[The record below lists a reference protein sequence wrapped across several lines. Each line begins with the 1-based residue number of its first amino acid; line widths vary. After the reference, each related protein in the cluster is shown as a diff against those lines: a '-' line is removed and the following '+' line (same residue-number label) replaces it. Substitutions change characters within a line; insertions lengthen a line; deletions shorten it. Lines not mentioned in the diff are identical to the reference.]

1 MFSRSFLEHANNEAF
16 FLFGKREEK
25 RVHQSGKKKGEK
37 KPHRKKKRKQE
48 RMREPSSRKLG
59 RTNQVKFESELAREI
74 RGVLFA
80 CPHFFLLDEKRFVK
94 DELVFLIEN
103 AMMYSSSWEL
113 LREYVNYEK
122 REIQIEKMEKEKRVR
137 VVFEGKKQS
146 ADEQPSLKVVVL
158 ISGGGRVCSA
168 AKTGEVRVKTTMTWN
183 RDDSSDAMEVD
194 SRNSSS
200 LSMRQQYNIARSI
213 VVKNQNISRKSI
225 EIKFRDVL
233 KRLRDERDCDR
244 QRRNGEIKMENL
256 AMHTDSMKMKLYP
269 GRPIGCIRD
278 ETFQNWSFQ
287 VGKPFYFISLFSG
300 AGIAVEGL
308 RSAGG
313 FPVLICEK
321 DSRRM
326 EQLKLN
332 NLDLEPWQFIEDV
345 FTIDQTLI
353 DRVVNKYFH
362 VDLIDASPECKP
374 HSPKNVNR
382 ANVPTEIVFAPIEK
396 IFEIEKYVV
405 LAQKNRLNR
414 LPRHL
419 KVKEMKA
426 NRSTLVMIENVPG
439 ILQQRTVD
447 DGERKIAHIVEVMRI
462 CVRQS
467 MGFGIRTLHA
477 EDAGL
482 DASKTRVF
490 LLATRNRHFDIEE
503 CLNFHT
509 RTECKGECR
518 YVYGSCQSKC
528 YRCLNRSRLKSEKT
542 VDVMDNNLD
551 SNLDSQRFTC
561 QNLQNFNSVHLD
573 GTTLTNGITAT
584 NSTRIIVVNKTGA
597 LPVRWLG
604 LKDLSRLFGVDS
616 QFFTRAPPTLPT
628 KKRARFSMSNN
639 TDEVSNGAFVD
650 ASNDD
655 FDAQA
660 KRFMKMIG
668 DSATA
673 PLLRFLGSRIKRSLN
688 IQNQTT
694 SRISR
699 RVEFLDETSRQD
711 WVNKLLSAKDAYPS
725 DYGVSLS
732 ASVYD
737 DFDEIDD
744 VDAILTRGLKRTKD
758 KLSVPLFAIS
768 ETTPSQRSSL
778 KTSNHVVPEEV
789 LSKYREK
796 LRREIDAGLLLKID
810 FNTRRSLGFS
820 NDDAFKALLFLVKKA
835 PKKARVLFHQPT
847 AESLY
852 SIPFVRINGTNYEL
866 GDAIC
871 RSSVDALM
879 DDEKTIS
886 SSSEFKRLK
895 EYLKEQTKLLP
906 TVKEKEWEEMKRAL
920 TRLREAQKQALILFH
935 DVIK

>member
-1 MFSRSFLEHANNEAF
+1 
-16 FLFGKREEK
+16 
-25 RVHQSGKKKGEK
+25 
-37 KPHRKKKRKQE
+37 
-48 RMREPSSRKLG
+48 
-59 RTNQVKFESELAREI
+59 
-74 RGVLFA
+74 
-80 CPHFFLLDEKRFVK
+80 
-94 DELVFLIEN
+94 
-103 AMMYSSSWEL
+103 MMTSSSWQL

-146 ADEQPSLKVVVL
+146 AESADEQPSLKVVVL

-168 AKTGEVRVKTTMTWN
+168 AKTGEVHVKTTMTWN
-183 RDDSSDAMEVD
+183 RDDSSDAMELD
-194 SRNSSS
+194 SRSSAS

-213 VVKNQNISRKSI
+213 IVKNQNVSRKSI
-225 EIKFRDVL
+225 ETKFLDVL
-233 KRLRDERDCDR
+233 KRFRNDEKDCDR

-269 GRPIGCIRD
+269 GRPIGCIRN

-374 HSPKNVNR
+374 HSPKNMNR
-382 ANVPTEIVFAPIEK
+382 ASVPTEIVFAPIEK

-405 LAQKNRLNR
+405 LAQKKRLER

-447 DGERKIAHIVEVMRI
+447 DGERKIAHIVEVMRM

-584 NSTRIIVVNKTGA
+584 NSTRIIVVDKTGA

-628 KKRARFSMSNN
+628 KKRARFSMGNN

-655 FDAQA
+655 FDTQA

-688 IQNQTT
+688 P
-694 SRISR
+694 SEISSSQPLT
-699 RVEFLDETSRQD
+699 VEFLDETSRQD
-711 WVNKLLSAKDAYPS
+711 WVNNLLSAKDAYPS

-810 FNTRRSLGFS
+810 FSTRRSLGFS

-871 RSSVDALM
+871 RSSVNALM

-906 TVKEKEWEEMKRAL
+906 TMKEKEKEWEEMKRAL

>member
-1 MFSRSFLEHANNEAF
+1 
-16 FLFGKREEK
+16 
-25 RVHQSGKKKGEK
+25 
-37 KPHRKKKRKQE
+37 
-48 RMREPSSRKLG
+48 
-59 RTNQVKFESELAREI
+59 
-74 RGVLFA
+74 
-80 CPHFFLLDEKRFVK
+80 
-94 DELVFLIEN
+94 
-103 AMMYSSSWEL
+103 
-113 LREYVNYEK
+113 
-122 REIQIEKMEKEKRVR
+122 
-137 VVFEGKKQS
+137 
-146 ADEQPSLKVVVL
+146 
-158 ISGGGRVCSA
+158 
-168 AKTGEVRVKTTMTWN
+168 
-183 RDDSSDAMEVD
+183 
-194 SRNSSS
+194 
-200 LSMRQQYNIARSI
+200 MRQQYNIARSI

-447 DGERKIAHIVEVMRI
+447 DGERKIAHIVEVMRM

-584 NSTRIIVVNKTGA
+584 NSTRIIVVDKTGA

-616 QFFTRAPPTLPT
+616 QFFTRAPPT
-628 KKRARFSMSNN
+628 FSMGNN

-847 AESLY
+847 PESLY

-879 DDEKTIS
+879 DDEKTTS

>member
-1 MFSRSFLEHANNEAF
+1 
-16 FLFGKREEK
+16 
-25 RVHQSGKKKGEK
+25 
-37 KPHRKKKRKQE
+37 
-48 RMREPSSRKLG
+48 MREPSYSRKLG
-59 RTNQVKFESELAREI
+59 RTNQAEFESELSREI

-80 CPHFFLLDEKRFVK
+80 CPHFFLLEKRFV
-94 DELVFLIEN
+94 EAECVFLIEN
-103 AMMYSSSWEL
+103 AMMTSSSWQL

-168 AKTGEVRVKTTMTWN
+168 AKTGEVHVKTTMTWN
-183 RDDSSDAMEVD
+183 RDDSSDAMEFD
-194 SRNSSS
+194 SRSSAS

-213 VVKNQNISRKSI
+213 IVKNQNVSRKSI
-225 EIKFRDVL
+225 EIKFLDVL
-233 KRLRDERDCDR
+233 KRFRNDEKDCDR

-326 EQLKLN
+326 EQLKRN

-353 DRVVNKYFH
+353 DRVVSKYFH
-362 VDLIDASPECKP
+362 VDLIDASAECKP
-374 HSPKNVNR
+374 HSPKNMNR

-405 LAQKNRLNR
+405 LAQKKRLNR

-447 DGERKIAHIVEVMRI
+447 DGERKIAHIVEVMRV

-584 NSTRIIVVNKTGA
+584 NSTRIIVVDKTGA

-639 TDEVSNGAFVD
+639 TDEVLNGAFVD

-655 FDAQA
+655 FDTQA

-673 PLLRFLGSRIKRSLN
+673 PLLRFLGGRIKRSLN
-688 IQNQTT
+688 IQNHTT

-711 WVNKLLSAKDAYPS
+711 WVNNLLSAKDAYPS
-725 DYGVSLS
+725 DYGVS
-732 ASVYD
+732 
-737 DFDEIDD
+737 
-744 VDAILTRGLKRTKD
+744 TKD

-810 FNTRRSLGFS
+810 FSTRRSLGFS

-879 DDEKTIS
+879 DDEKTTS

-906 TVKEKEWEEMKRAL
+906 TMKEKEWEEMKRAL

>member
-1 MFSRSFLEHANNEAF
+1 
-16 FLFGKREEK
+16 
-25 RVHQSGKKKGEK
+25 
-37 KPHRKKKRKQE
+37 
-48 RMREPSSRKLG
+48 MREPSSRKLG
-59 RTNQVKFESELAREI
+59 RTNRAQFESELAREI

-158 ISGGGRVCSA
+158 ISGGGGGGGA
-168 AKTGEVRVKTTMTWN
+168 AKTKTNMTWN
-183 RDDSSDAMEVD
+183 RDGPSDAMEFD

-213 VVKNQNISRKSI
+213 IAKNQNVSRKSI
-225 EIKFRDVL
+225 ENKFSDVL
-233 KRLRDERDCDR
+233 ERLRDERDCDR

-256 AMHTDSMKMKLYP
+256 AMHTDSMKTRLYP

-353 DRVVNKYFH
+353 DRVVNTYFH

-382 ANVPTEIVFAPIEK
+382 ARVSTEIVFAPIEK

-405 LAQKNRLNR
+405 LAQKKRLNR

-447 DGERKIAHIVEVMRI
+447 DGERKIAHIVEVMRM

-528 YRCLNRSRLKSEKT
+528 YRCLNRSRLKREKT

-584 NSTRIIVVNKTGA
+584 NSTRIIVVDKTGA

-628 KKRARFSMSNN
+628 KKRARFSMGNN

-655 FDAQA
+655 FDTQA

-744 VDAILTRGLKRTKD
+744 VVSILSRGLKRTKD

-810 FNTRRSLGFS
+810 FSTRRSLGFS

>member
-1 MFSRSFLEHANNEAF
+1 
-16 FLFGKREEK
+16 
-25 RVHQSGKKKGEK
+25 
-37 KPHRKKKRKQE
+37 
-48 RMREPSSRKLG
+48 MREPSSRKLG

-146 ADEQPSLKVVVL
+146 VDEQPSLKVVVL

-584 NSTRIIVVNKTGA
+584 NSTRIIVVDKTGA

-616 QFFTRAPPTLPT
+616 QFFTRAPPT
-628 KKRARFSMSNN
+628 FSMGNN

-847 AESLY
+847 PESLY

>member
-1 MFSRSFLEHANNEAF
+1 
-16 FLFGKREEK
+16 
-25 RVHQSGKKKGEK
+25 
-37 KPHRKKKRKQE
+37 
-48 RMREPSSRKLG
+48 MREPSSRKLG

-584 NSTRIIVVNKTGA
+584 NSTRIIVVDKTGA

-616 QFFTRAPPTLPT
+616 QFFTRAPPT
-628 KKRARFSMSNN
+628 FSMGNN

-847 AESLY
+847 PESLY

>member
-1 MFSRSFLEHANNEAF
+1 
-16 FLFGKREEK
+16 
-25 RVHQSGKKKGEK
+25 
-37 KPHRKKKRKQE
+37 
-48 RMREPSSRKLG
+48 MREPSSRKLG
-59 RTNQVKFESELAREI
+59 RTNRAQFESELAREI

-80 CPHFFLLDEKRFVK
+80 CPHFFLLEKSFV
-94 DELVFLIEN
+94 EAECVFLIEN

-146 ADEQPSLKVVVL
+146 VDEHPSLKVVVL
-158 ISGGGRVCSA
+158 IFGGGGGA
-168 AKTGEVRVKTTMTWN
+168 AKTKTNMTWN
-183 RDDSSDAMEVD
+183 RDDSSDAVEVD

-256 AMHTDSMKMKLYP
+256 AMHTDSMKTRLYP

-300 AGIAVEGL
+300 AGIAVEAL
-308 RSAGG
+308 RAAGG

-332 NLDLEPWQFIEDV
+332 NLDLEPWQFVEDV

-353 DRVVNKYFH
+353 DRVVKKIFH

-374 HSPKNVNR
+374 HSPKNMNR
-382 ANVPTEIVFAPIEK
+382 ASVPTEIVFAPIEK

-405 LAQKNRLNR
+405 LAQKKRLNR

-447 DGERKIAHIVEVMRI
+447 DGERKIAHIVEVMRM

-528 YRCLNRSRLKSEKT
+528 YRCLNRSRLKREKT

-584 NSTRIIVVNKTGA
+584 NSTRIIVVDKTGA

-604 LKDLSRLFGVDS
+604 LKDVSRLYGIDP
-616 QFFTRAPPTLPT
+616 QFFTRAPSSTSAPT

-639 TDEVSNGAFVD
+639 TDEVLNGAFVD

-655 FDAQA
+655 FDTQA

-688 IQNQTT
+688 IQNHTT

-711 WVNKLLSAKDAYPS
+711 WVNNLLSAKDAYPS

-744 VDAILTRGLKRTKD
+744 DNSLHILSRGLKRTKD

-810 FNTRRSLGFS
+810 FSTRRSLGFS

-871 RSSVDALM
+871 RSSIDALM
-879 DDEKTIS
+879 DDEKTTS

-906 TVKEKEWEEMKRAL
+906 TMKEKEWEEMKRAL

>member
-1 MFSRSFLEHANNEAF
+1 
-16 FLFGKREEK
+16 
-25 RVHQSGKKKGEK
+25 
-37 KPHRKKKRKQE
+37 
-48 RMREPSSRKLG
+48 MREPSSRKLG
-59 RTNQVKFESELAREI
+59 RTNRAQFESELAREI

-146 ADEQPSLKVVVL
+146 VDEHPSLKVVVL
-158 ISGGGRVCSA
+158 IFGGGGANS
-168 AKTGEVRVKTTMTWN
+168 AKTKTNMTWN
-183 RDDSSDAMEVD
+183 RDGPSDAMEFD
-194 SRNSSS
+194 SRRSSS

-213 VVKNQNISRKSI
+213 IAKNQNVSRKSI
-225 EIKFRDVL
+225 EKKFCDVL
-233 KRLRDERDCDR
+233 ERFREGRNCDR
-244 QRRNGEIKMENL
+244 QRRKSEIEMENL
-256 AMHTDSMKMKLYP
+256 AFHTDSMKMKLYP

-308 RSAGG
+308 RATGG

-332 NLDLEPWQFIEDV
+332 NLDLESWQFIEDV
-345 FTIDQTLI
+345 FNIDQALI
-353 DRVVNKYFH
+353 DRVVNTYFH

-382 ANVPTEIVFAPIEK
+382 ANVSTEIVFAPIEK

-447 DGERKIAHIVEVMRI
+447 DGERKIAHIVEVMRM

-503 CLNFHT
+503 CLNFYT

-584 NSTRIIVVNKTGA
+584 NSTRIIVVDKTGA

-616 QFFTRAPPTLPT
+616 QFFTRAPPT
-628 KKRARFSMSNN
+628 FSMGNN

-810 FNTRRSLGFS
+810 FSTRRSLGFS

>member
-1 MFSRSFLEHANNEAF
+1 
-16 FLFGKREEK
+16 
-25 RVHQSGKKKGEK
+25 
-37 KPHRKKKRKQE
+37 
-48 RMREPSSRKLG
+48 MREPSSRKLG
-59 RTNQVKFESELAREI
+59 RTNQAQFESELAREI

-80 CPHFFLLDEKRFVK
+80 CPHFFLLDEKRFA
-94 DELVFLIEN
+94 EAEIVFMIEK
-103 AMMYSSSWEL
+103 AMMSSSSWQL

-122 REIQIEKMEKEKRVR
+122 REIQIEKMEKRKRVR

-146 ADEQPSLKVVVL
+146 ADEHPSLKVVVL
-158 ISGGGRVCSA
+158 VSGGANAGGGANTS
-168 AKTGEVRVKTTMTWN
+168 EVHVKTTLTWN
-183 RDDSSDAMEVD
+183 RDDPFDAMELD
-194 SRNSSS
+194 SRSSSS

-213 VVKNQNISRKSI
+213 IVKNQNVARKSI
-225 EIKFRDVL
+225 ENKLFDVL
-233 KRLRDERDCDR
+233 KRFRDEKDCDH
-244 QRRNGEIKMENL
+244 QRRKSEIEMENL
-256 AMHTDSMKMKLYP
+256 AFHTDSMKIRLYP

-278 ETFQNWSFQ
+278 ETFQNWTVFQ
-287 VGKPFYFISLFSG
+287 VGEPFYFISLFSG
-300 AGIAVEGL
+300 AGIAIEAL

-321 DSRRM
+321 DSYRM

-332 NLDLEPWQFIEDV
+332 NLDLEPWQFVEDV
-345 FTIDQTLI
+345 FSIDQALI
-353 DRVVNKYFH
+353 DAVVNKYFH

-382 ANVPTEIVFAPIEK
+382 ASVPTEIVFAPIEK
-396 IFEIEKYVV
+396 IFQIEEYVV
-405 LAQKNRLNR
+405 LAQKNRLKR

-419 KVKEMKA
+419 KVKEMKV

-447 DGERKIAHIVEVMRI
+447 DGERKVAHIVEVMRM

-490 LLATRNRHFDIEE
+490 LLATRDRHFDIEE

-528 YRCLNRSRLKSEKT
+528 YRCLNRSRLKRKKT
-542 VDVMDNNLD
+542 VGVMDNN
-551 SNLDSQRFTC
+551 SMEMNEIQRFAC
-561 QNLQNFNSVHLD
+561 QNLQNFNAVHLD
-573 GTTLTNGITAT
+573 GTTLTSGITAT
-584 NSTRIIVVNKTGA
+584 NSTRIIVADKTGA

-616 QFFTRAPPTLPT
+616 RCFTRAPPTPPT
-628 KKRARFSMSNN
+628 KKRARFSMGNN

-655 FDAQA
+655 FDTQA

-673 PLLRFLGSRIKRSLN
+673 PLLRFLGCRIKRSLN
-688 IQNQTT
+688 T
-694 SRISR
+694 SRISQQ
-699 RVEFLDETSRQD
+699 VEFLDETSRQD

-732 ASVYD
+732 ASVYV
-737 DFDEIDD
+737 DFDEIYDA
-744 VDAILTRGLKRTKD
+744 DAILSHGLKRTKD

-768 ETTPSQRSSL
+768 ETTSSQRSSL
-778 KTSNHVVPEEV
+778 KTPNHVVPEEV

-796 LRREIDAGLLLKID
+796 MRREIDAGLLLKID
-810 FNTRRSLGFS
+810 FSTRRSLGFT
-820 NDDAFKALLFLVKKA
+820 NEDAFNALSFLVKKA
-835 PKKARVLFHQPT
+835 SKKARVLFHQPT
-847 AESLY
+847 PESLY

-871 RSSVDALM
+871 RSSIDALM

-886 SSSEFKRLK
+886 SSFEFKRN
-895 EYLKEQTKLLP
+895 ETYLKNQTTLLS
-906 TVKEKEWEEMKRAL
+906 TMKEKEKEAMKRVL
-920 TRLREAQKQALILFH
+920 TRLREAQKQALVFFMLL
-935 DVIK
+935 

>member
-1 MFSRSFLEHANNEAF
+1 
-16 FLFGKREEK
+16 
-25 RVHQSGKKKGEK
+25 
-37 KPHRKKKRKQE
+37 
-48 RMREPSSRKLG
+48 MREPSSRKLG
-59 RTNQVKFESELAREI
+59 RTNRAQFESELAREI

-146 ADEQPSLKVVVL
+146 VDEHPSLKVVVL
-158 ISGGGRVCSA
+158 IFGGGGGA
-168 AKTGEVRVKTTMTWN
+168 AKTKTNMTWN
-183 RDDSSDAMEVD
+183 RDDSSDAVEVD

-278 ETFQNWSFQ
+278 ETFQNWTFQ
-287 VGKPFYFISLFSG
+287 VGEPFYFISLFSG
-300 AGIAVEGL
+300 AGIAVEAL

-528 YRCLNRSRLKSEKT
+528 YRCLNRSRLKREKT

-584 NSTRIIVVNKTGA
+584 NSTRIIVVDKTGA

-711 WVNKLLSAKDAYPS
+711 WVNNLLSAKDAYPS

-744 VDAILTRGLKRTKD
+744 DNSLHILSRGLKRTKD

-810 FNTRRSLGFS
+810 FSTRRSLGFS

-847 AESLY
+847 PESLY

-879 DDEKTIS
+879 NDEKTIS
-886 SSSEFKRLK
+886 SSSEFKRNE
-895 EYLKEQTKLLP
+895 EYLKEQTKVLP
-906 TVKEKEWEEMKRAL
+906 TVKEKEKEEMKRVL
-920 TRLREAQKQALILFH
+920 TRLREAQVQALVLFY

>member
-1 MFSRSFLEHANNEAF
+1 
-16 FLFGKREEK
+16 
-25 RVHQSGKKKGEK
+25 
-37 KPHRKKKRKQE
+37 
-48 RMREPSSRKLG
+48 MREPSSRKLG
-59 RTNQVKFESELAREI
+59 RTNRAQFESELAREI

-146 ADEQPSLKVVVL
+146 VDEHPSLKVVVL
-158 ISGGGRVCSA
+158 IFGGGGGA
-168 AKTGEVRVKTTMTWN
+168 AKTKTNMTWN
-183 RDDSSDAMEVD
+183 RDDSSDAVEVD

-256 AMHTDSMKMKLYP
+256 AMHTDSMKTRLYP

-300 AGIAVEGL
+300 AGIAVEAL
-308 RSAGG
+308 RAAGG

-332 NLDLEPWQFIEDV
+332 NLDLESWQFIEDV

-353 DRVVNKYFH
+353 DRVVKKIFH

-382 ANVPTEIVFAPIEK
+382 ASVPTEIVFAPIEK

-405 LAQKNRLNR
+405 LAQKKRLNR

-447 DGERKIAHIVEVMRI
+447 DGERKIAHIVEVMRM

-528 YRCLNRSRLKSEKT
+528 YRCLNRSRLKREKT

-584 NSTRIIVVNKTGA
+584 NSTRIIVVDKTGA

-628 KKRARFSMSNN
+628 TRFCASRFSMSNN
-639 TDEVSNGAFVD
+639 TDEVLNDAFVD

-655 FDAQA
+655 FDTQA

-711 WVNKLLSAKDAYPS
+711 WVNNLLSAKDAYPS

-744 VDAILTRGLKRTKD
+744 DNSLHILSRGLKRTKD

-820 NDDAFKALLFLVKKA
+820 NDDAFNALLFLVKKA

-847 AESLY
+847 PESLY

-879 DDEKTIS
+879 DDEKTTS

-906 TVKEKEWEEMKRAL
+906 TMKEKEWEEMKRAL

>member
-1 MFSRSFLEHANNEAF
+1 
-16 FLFGKREEK
+16 
-25 RVHQSGKKKGEK
+25 
-37 KPHRKKKRKQE
+37 
-48 RMREPSSRKLG
+48 MREPSSRKLG
-59 RTNQVKFESELAREI
+59 RTNRAQFESELAREI
-74 RGVLFA
+74 RDVLFA
-80 CPHFFLLDEKRFVK
+80 CPHFFLLEKSFV
-94 DELVFLIEN
+94 EAECVFLIEY
-103 AMMYSSSWEL
+103 ALMTSSSWQL
-113 LREYVNYEK
+113 LREYVSYEK
-122 REIQIEKMEKEKRVR
+122 REIQMEKIEKGKRVR

-158 ISGGGRVCSA
+158 VCGGGVCGGA
-168 AKTGEVRVKTTMTWN
+168 NTNEVHVKTTMTWN
-183 RDDSSDAMEVD
+183 RDDSYDAMDLD
-194 SRNSSS
+194 SRSSAS

-213 VVKNQNISRKSI
+213 IVKNQNVSRKSI

-233 KRLRDERDCDR
+233 KRFRDEKDCDR

-256 AMHTDSMKMKLYP
+256 AMHTDSMKIRLWP

-278 ETFQNWSFQ
+278 ETFQNWTFQ
-287 VGKPFYFISLFSG
+287 VGQKFYFISLFSG
-300 AGIAVEGL
+300 VGIAVEAL

-332 NLDLEPWQFIEDV
+332 NLDLEPWQFVEDV
-345 FTIDQTLI
+345 FSIDQTLI
-353 DRVVNKYFH
+353 DRVVNKFFH

-382 ANVPTEIVFAPIEK
+382 ARVSTEIVFAPIEK
-396 IFEIEKYVV
+396 IFEIEVFVV
-405 LAQKNRLNR
+405 LAQKKRLER

-419 KVKEMKA
+419 KVKEMRA

-447 DGERKIAHIVEVMRI
+447 DGERKIAHIVAVMRM
-462 CVRQS
+462 CVRQL

-490 LLATRNRHFDIEE
+490 LLATRDRRFDIEE
-503 CLNFHT
+503 CLNFYT

-528 YRCLNRSRLKSEKT
+528 YRCLNRSRLKREKT
-542 VDVMDNNLD
+542 VDVMNNNLD
-551 SNLDSQRFTC
+551 NNLDSQRFAC
-561 QNLQNFNSVHLD
+561 QNLQNFNAVDLD
-573 GTTLTNGITAT
+573 GTTLTSGITAT
-584 NSTRIIVVNKTGA
+584 NSTRIIVADKTGA

-604 LKDLSRLFGVDS
+604 LKGLSRLYGVDP
-616 QFFTRAPPTLPT
+616 QFFTRVQTST
-628 KKRARFSMSNN
+628 KKRTRFSMGNN
-639 TDEVSNGAFVD
+639 TDEVSNDASVD

-688 IQNQTT
+688 IIQNHTT

-699 RVEFLDETSRQD
+699 RVEFLDETSRRD

-737 DFDEIDD
+737 DFATEIDD
-744 VDAILTRGLKRTKD
+744 VDAILYRGLKRTKD

-810 FNTRRSLGFS
+810 FDTRRSLGFT
-820 NDDAFKALLFLVKKA
+820 NEDAFKALLFLVKKA

-847 AESLY
+847 PESLY

-871 RSSVDALM
+871 RSSIDALM

-886 SSSEFKRLK
+886 SSSEFKRYR
-895 EYLKEQTKLLP
+895 EYLKVQTKLLP
-906 TVKEKEWEEMKRAL
+906 TMKEKEREEMKRVL

-935 DVIK
+935 DVIKEPRFY

>member
-1 MFSRSFLEHANNEAF
+1 M
-16 FLFGKREEK
+16 REN
-25 RVHQSGKKKGEK
+25 REK
-37 KPHRKKKRKQE
+37 KRKEKKSKNKKRKQE

-74 RGVLFA
+74 RSVLFA
-80 CPHFFLLDEKRFVK
+80 CPHFFLLEKSFV
-94 DELVFLIEN
+94 EAECVFLIEN
-103 AMMYSSSWEL
+103 AMMTSSSWQL

-158 ISGGGRVCSA
+158 AYGGGVCGG
-168 AKTGEVRVKTTMTWN
+168 AKNGRLHEVHVKTTMTWN
-183 RDDSSDAMEVD
+183 RDDSSDAVEVD

-256 AMHTDSMKMKLYP
+256 AMHTDSMKTRLYP

-300 AGIAVEGL
+300 VGIAVEAL

-353 DRVVNKYFH
+353 DRVVKKIFH

-405 LAQKNRLNR
+405 LAQKKRLNR

-584 NSTRIIVVNKTGA
+584 NSTRIIVVDKTGA

-628 KKRARFSMSNN
+628 KKRARFSMGNN

-744 VDAILTRGLKRTKD
+744 VLSRGLKRTKD

-778 KTSNHVVPEEV
+778 KTSNHFVPEEV

-810 FNTRRSLGFS
+810 FSTRRSLGFS

-879 DDEKTIS
+879 DDEKTTS

-895 EYLKEQTKLLP
+895 EYLKEQNKLLS
-906 TVKEKEWEEMKRAL
+906 TMKEKEREEMKRVL

>member
-1 MFSRSFLEHANNEAF
+1 
-16 FLFGKREEK
+16 
-25 RVHQSGKKKGEK
+25 
-37 KPHRKKKRKQE
+37 
-48 RMREPSSRKLG
+48 MREPSSRKLG

-584 NSTRIIVVNKTGA
+584 NSTRIIVVDKTGA

-616 QFFTRAPPTLPT
+616 QFFTRAPPT
-628 KKRARFSMSNN
+628 FSMGNN

-847 AESLY
+847 PESLY

-906 TVKEKEWEEMKRAL
+906 TMKEKEWEEMKRAL

>member
-1 MFSRSFLEHANNEAF
+1 M
-16 FLFGKREEK
+16 REN
-25 RVHQSGKKKGEK
+25 REK
-37 KPHRKKKRKQE
+37 KRKEKKSKNKKRKQE

-74 RGVLFA
+74 RSVLFA
-80 CPHFFLLDEKRFVK
+80 CPHFFLLEKSFV
-94 DELVFLIEN
+94 EAECVFLIEN
-103 AMMYSSSWEL
+103 AMMTSSSWQL

-158 ISGGGRVCSA
+158 AYGGGVCGG
-168 AKTGEVRVKTTMTWN
+168 AKNGRLHEVHVKTTMTWN
-183 RDDSSDAMEVD
+183 RDDSSDAVEVD

-256 AMHTDSMKMKLYP
+256 AMHTDSMKTRLYP

-300 AGIAVEGL
+300 VGIAVEAL

-353 DRVVNKYFH
+353 DRVVKKIFH

-405 LAQKNRLNR
+405 LAQKKRLNR

-584 NSTRIIVVNKTGA
+584 NSTRIIVVDKTGA

-628 KKRARFSMSNN
+628 KKRARFSMGNN

-744 VDAILTRGLKRTKD
+744 VLSRGLKRTKD

-778 KTSNHVVPEEV
+778 KTSNHFVPEEV

-810 FNTRRSLGFS
+810 FSTRRSLGFS

-879 DDEKTIS
+879 DDEKTTS

-895 EYLKEQTKLLP
+895 EYLKEQNKLLS
-906 TVKEKEWEEMKRAL
+906 TMKEKEREEMKRVL
-920 TRLREAQKQALILFH
+920 TRLREAQKQALVLFH

>member
-1 MFSRSFLEHANNEAF
+1 
-16 FLFGKREEK
+16 
-25 RVHQSGKKKGEK
+25 
-37 KPHRKKKRKQE
+37 
-48 RMREPSSRKLG
+48 MREPSYSRKLG
-59 RTNQVKFESELAREI
+59 RTNQAEFESELSREI

-80 CPHFFLLDEKRFVK
+80 CPHFFLLEKRFV
-94 DELVFLIEN
+94 EAECVFLIEN
-103 AMMYSSSWEL
+103 AMMTSSSWQL

-168 AKTGEVRVKTTMTWN
+168 AKTGEVHVKTTMTWN
-183 RDDSSDAMEVD
+183 RDDSSDAMEFD
-194 SRNSSS
+194 SRSSAS

-213 VVKNQNISRKSI
+213 IVKNQNVSRKSI
-225 EIKFRDVL
+225 EIKFLDVL
-233 KRLRDERDCDR
+233 KRFRNDEKDCDR

-326 EQLKLN
+326 EQLKRN

-353 DRVVNKYFH
+353 DRVVSKYFH

-374 HSPKNVNR
+374 HSPKNMNR

-405 LAQKNRLNR
+405 LAQKKRLNR

-447 DGERKIAHIVEVMRI
+447 DGERKIAHIVEVMRV

-584 NSTRIIVVNKTGA
+584 NSTRIIVVDKTGA

-639 TDEVSNGAFVD
+639 TDEVLNGAFVD

-655 FDAQA
+655 FDTQA

-673 PLLRFLGSRIKRSLN
+673 PLLRFLGGRIKRSLN
-688 IQNQTT
+688 IQNHTT

-711 WVNKLLSAKDAYPS
+711 WVNNLLSAKDAYPS
-725 DYGVSLS
+725 DYGVS
-732 ASVYD
+732 
-737 DFDEIDD
+737 
-744 VDAILTRGLKRTKD
+744 TKD

-810 FNTRRSLGFS
+810 FSTRRSLGFS

-879 DDEKTIS
+879 DDEKTTS

-906 TVKEKEWEEMKRAL
+906 TMKEKEWEEMKRAL

>member
-1 MFSRSFLEHANNEAF
+1 M
-16 FLFGKREEK
+16 
-25 RVHQSGKKKGEK
+25 
-37 KPHRKKKRKQE
+37 
-48 RMREPSSRKLG
+48 
-59 RTNQVKFESELAREI
+59 
-74 RGVLFA
+74 
-80 CPHFFLLDEKRFVK
+80 
-94 DELVFLIEN
+94 
-103 AMMYSSSWEL
+103 
-113 LREYVNYEK
+113 
-122 REIQIEKMEKEKRVR
+122 
-137 VVFEGKKQS
+137 
-146 ADEQPSLKVVVL
+146 
-158 ISGGGRVCSA
+158 
-168 AKTGEVRVKTTMTWN
+168 KTTMTWN
-183 RDDSSDAMEVD
+183 RDDPSDAMELD
-194 SRNSSS
+194 SRSSSS

-213 VVKNQNISRKSI
+213 IVKNQNVARKSI
-225 EIKFRDVL
+225 ENKFLDVLERFRDE
-233 KRLRDERDCDR
+233 KDCDH
-244 QRRNGEIKMENL
+244 QRRKGEIEMENL
-256 AMHTDSMKMKLYP
+256 AFHTDSMKMKLYP

-278 ETFQNWSFQ
+278 ETFQNWTFQ
-287 VGKPFYFISLFSG
+287 VGERFYFISLFSG
-300 AGIAVEGL
+300 AGIAVEAL

-332 NLDLEPWQFIEDV
+332 NLDLEPWQFVEDV
-345 FTIDQTLI
+345 FSIDQALI
-353 DRVVNKYFH
+353 DEVVNKYFH

-382 ANVPTEIVFAPIEK
+382 ASVSTEIVFAPIEK

-405 LAQKNRLNR
+405 LAQKNRLER

-447 DGERKIAHIVEVMRI
+447 DGERKIAHIVEVMRM
-462 CVRQS
+462 CVCQL

-490 LLATRNRHFDIEE
+490 LLARRDRHFDIEE

-528 YRCLNRSRLKSEKT
+528 YRCLNRSRLKREKT
-542 VDVMDNNLD
+542 VDVMNNNLE
-551 SNLDSQRFTC
+551 SNFESQRFAC
-561 QNLQNFNSVHLD
+561 QNLQNFNTVDLD
-573 GTTLTNGITAT
+573 GTTLTSGITAT
-584 NSTRIIVVNKTGA
+584 NSTRIIVADKTGA

-604 LKDLSRLFGVDS
+604 LKDLSRLYGVDP
-616 QFFTRAPPTLPT
+616 QFFTRAPPPTSAT
-628 KKRARFSMSNN
+628 KKRARFSMGNN

-673 PLLRFLGSRIKRSLN
+673 PLLRFLGCRIKRSLN
-688 IQNQTT
+688 IPNRK
-694 SRISR
+694 SRSLSR
-699 RVEFLDETSRQD
+699 RVEFLDETSLQD

-737 DFDEIDD
+737 DFDEIDEI
-744 VDAILTRGLKRTKD
+744 AILSRGLTRTKD

-768 ETTPSQRSSL
+768 ETTSSQRSSL
-778 KTSNHVVPEEV
+778 KTSNHVVPEEI

-796 LRREIDAGLLLKID
+796 MRREIDAGLLLKID
-810 FNTRRSLGFS
+810 FSTRRSLGFT
-820 NDDAFKALLFLVKKA
+820 NEDAFNALLILVKKA
-835 PKKARVLFHQPT
+835 SKKARVLFHQPT

-871 RSSVDALM
+871 RSSIDALM

-886 SSSEFKRLK
+886 SSFEFIRN
-895 EYLKEQTKLLP
+895 EAYLKKHTKLLP
-906 TVKEKEWEEMKRAL
+906 TMKEEEKEEMKRVL
-920 TRLREAQKQALILFH
+920 TRLREAQKQALILFY

>member
-1 MFSRSFLEHANNEAF
+1 
-16 FLFGKREEK
+16 
-25 RVHQSGKKKGEK
+25 
-37 KPHRKKKRKQE
+37 
-48 RMREPSSRKLG
+48 
-59 RTNQVKFESELAREI
+59 
-74 RGVLFA
+74 
-80 CPHFFLLDEKRFVK
+80 
-94 DELVFLIEN
+94 
-103 AMMYSSSWEL
+103 
-113 LREYVNYEK
+113 
-122 REIQIEKMEKEKRVR
+122 
-137 VVFEGKKQS
+137 
-146 ADEQPSLKVVVL
+146 
-158 ISGGGRVCSA
+158 
-168 AKTGEVRVKTTMTWN
+168 
-183 RDDSSDAMEVD
+183 
-194 SRNSSS
+194 
-200 LSMRQQYNIARSI
+200 
-213 VVKNQNISRKSI
+213 
-225 EIKFRDVL
+225 
-233 KRLRDERDCDR
+233 
-244 QRRNGEIKMENL
+244 
-256 AMHTDSMKMKLYP
+256 MHTDSMKMKLYP

-300 AGIAVEGL
+300 AGIAVEAL

-326 EQLKLN
+326 EQLKRN

-353 DRVVNKYFH
+353 DRVVNTYFH

-405 LAQKNRLNR
+405 LAQKKRLNR

-447 DGERKIAHIVEVMRI
+447 DGERKIAHIVEVMRM

-584 NSTRIIVVNKTGA
+584 NSTRIIVVDKTGA

-616 QFFTRAPPTLPT
+616 QFFTRAPPTLPR
-628 KKRARFSMSNN
+628 KREQDSPWV
-639 TDEVSNGAFVD
+639 TTP
-650 ASNDD
+650 
-655 FDAQA
+655 
-660 KRFMKMIG
+660 MKYQ
-668 DSATA
+668 TV
-673 PLLRFLGSRIKRSLN
+673 RSL
-688 IQNQTT
+688 THPT
-694 SRISR
+694 MISTR
-699 RVEFLDETSRQD
+699 
-711 WVNKLLSAKDAYPS
+711 KLKGS
-725 DYGVSLS
+725 
-732 ASVYD
+732 
-737 DFDEIDD
+737 
-744 VDAILTRGLKRTKD
+744 
-758 KLSVPLFAIS
+758 
-768 ETTPSQRSSL
+768 
-778 KTSNHVVPEEV
+778 
-789 LSKYREK
+789 
-796 LRREIDAGLLLKID
+796 
-810 FNTRRSLGFS
+810 
-820 NDDAFKALLFLVKKA
+820 
-835 PKKARVLFHQPT
+835 
-847 AESLY
+847 
-852 SIPFVRINGTNYEL
+852 
-866 GDAIC
+866 
-871 RSSVDALM
+871 
-879 DDEKTIS
+879 
-886 SSSEFKRLK
+886 
-895 EYLKEQTKLLP
+895 
-906 TVKEKEWEEMKRAL
+906 
-920 TRLREAQKQALILFH
+920 
-935 DVIK
+935 

>member
-1 MFSRSFLEHANNEAF
+1 
-16 FLFGKREEK
+16 
-25 RVHQSGKKKGEK
+25 
-37 KPHRKKKRKQE
+37 
-48 RMREPSSRKLG
+48 MREPSSRKLG
-59 RTNQVKFESELAREI
+59 RTNRAQFESELAREI

-183 RDDSSDAMEVD
+183 RDDSSDAVEVD

-332 NLDLEPWQFIEDV
+332 NLDLESWQFIEDV

-353 DRVVNKYFH
+353 DRVVKKIFH

-382 ANVPTEIVFAPIEK
+382 ASVPTEIVFAPIEK

-477 EDAGL
+477 EDAGF

-584 NSTRIIVVNKTGA
+584 NSTRIIVVDKTGA

-628 KKRARFSMSNN
+628 TRFCASRFSMSNN
-639 TDEVSNGAFVD
+639 TDEVLNDAFVD

-744 VDAILTRGLKRTKD
+744 DNSLHILSRGLKRTKD

-879 DDEKTIS
+879 DDEKTTS

-906 TVKEKEWEEMKRAL
+906 TMKEKEWEEMKRAL

>member
-1 MFSRSFLEHANNEAF
+1 
-16 FLFGKREEK
+16 
-25 RVHQSGKKKGEK
+25 
-37 KPHRKKKRKQE
+37 
-48 RMREPSSRKLG
+48 MREPSSRKLG

-584 NSTRIIVVNKTGA
+584 NSTRIIVVDKTGA
-597 LPVRWLG
+597 LPRSLARFERFIASFWR
-604 LKDLSRLFGVDS
+604 RLAIFS
-616 QFFTRAPPTLPT
+616 
-628 KKRARFSMSNN
+628 RARRRHSPWV
-639 TDEVSNGAFVD
+639 TTP
-650 ASNDD
+650 
-655 FDAQA
+655 
-660 KRFMKMIG
+660 MKYQ
-668 DSATA
+668 TV
-673 PLLRFLGSRIKRSLN
+673 RSL
-688 IQNQTT
+688 THPT
-694 SRISR
+694 MISTR
-699 RVEFLDETSRQD
+699 
-711 WVNKLLSAKDAYPS
+711 KLKGS
-725 DYGVSLS
+725 
-732 ASVYD
+732 
-737 DFDEIDD
+737 
-744 VDAILTRGLKRTKD
+744 
-758 KLSVPLFAIS
+758 
-768 ETTPSQRSSL
+768 
-778 KTSNHVVPEEV
+778 
-789 LSKYREK
+789 
-796 LRREIDAGLLLKID
+796 
-810 FNTRRSLGFS
+810 
-820 NDDAFKALLFLVKKA
+820 
-835 PKKARVLFHQPT
+835 
-847 AESLY
+847 
-852 SIPFVRINGTNYEL
+852 
-866 GDAIC
+866 
-871 RSSVDALM
+871 
-879 DDEKTIS
+879 
-886 SSSEFKRLK
+886 
-895 EYLKEQTKLLP
+895 
-906 TVKEKEWEEMKRAL
+906 
-920 TRLREAQKQALILFH
+920 
-935 DVIK
+935 

>member
-1 MFSRSFLEHANNEAF
+1 
-16 FLFGKREEK
+16 
-25 RVHQSGKKKGEK
+25 
-37 KPHRKKKRKQE
+37 
-48 RMREPSSRKLG
+48 MREPSSRKLG

-80 CPHFFLLDEKRFVK
+80 CPHFFLLDETRFVK

-584 NSTRIIVVNKTGA
+584 NSTRIIVVDKTGA

-616 QFFTRAPPTLPT
+616 QFFTRAPPT
-628 KKRARFSMSNN
+628 FSMGNN

-847 AESLY
+847 PESLY

>member
-1 MFSRSFLEHANNEAF
+1 
-16 FLFGKREEK
+16 
-25 RVHQSGKKKGEK
+25 
-37 KPHRKKKRKQE
+37 
-48 RMREPSSRKLG
+48 MREPSSRKLG
-59 RTNQVKFESELAREI
+59 RTNRAQFESELAREI

-300 AGIAVEGL
+300 AGIAVEAL
-308 RSAGG
+308 RAAGG

-528 YRCLNRSRLKSEKT
+528 YRCLNRSRLKREKT

-584 NSTRIIVVNKTGA
+584 NSTRIIVVDKTGA

-639 TDEVSNGAFVD
+639 TDEVLNDAFVD

-655 FDAQA
+655 FDTQA

-847 AESLY
+847 PESLY